1 MADLVFIPRSE
12 WGASAATEAF
22 IRNRYSAS
30 PREKT
35 SIQVHHT
42 AGTSSDAT
50 PNRWNLAEAVAYM
63 RRLEWVRPDLGPL
76 PYSVNLAVSEDLET
90 VWVFQARGILKVG
103 AHTGG
108 HNRDGVG
115 FGVFGNFDKPD
126 TQAAQVLVDAI
137 EHVCHDLRYGGVWSD
152 RLIEGG
158 AYLPYLGDARNPK
171 GWLAWGHRD
180 SSTKTCPGHSLYPLL
195 AGFDH
200 LEQSGPPVVDPEDMR
215 VQEFVEGLTPEN
227 IDQLIDAEII
237 KPKTQAARDYWK
249 AMLASPSDPAWKRFV
264 TEVEVQ
270 SVLRA
275 GGPAP
280 ANFTFTGTAKAA

>member
-1 MADLVFIPRSE
+1 
-12 WGASAATEAF
+12 AF

-50 PNRWNLAEAVAYM
+50 PNRWNLAEAAAYM

-76 PYSVNLAVSEDLET
+76 PSSVNLAVSEDLET

-115 FGVFGNFDKPD
+115 FGVLGNFDKPD

-137 EHVCHDLRYGGVWSD
+137 ERICHDLRYGGVWSD
-152 RLIEGG
+152 RLTEGG
-158 AYLPYLGDARNPK
+158 AHLPNLGNLKNPK

-180 SSTKTCPGHSLYPLL
+180 SSAKSCPGHSLYPLL
-195 AGFDH
+195 EHFNHHDVEPIMPLKPLDATIVDLAFALFPNRVRGNPEDWKKRDRN
-200 LEQSGPPVVDPEDMR
+200 DPEFEKLRRAVLLGAQD
-215 VQEFVEGLTPEN
+215 T
-227 IDQLIDAEII
+227 
-237 KPKTQAARDYWK
+237 TAALD
-249 AMLASPSDPAWKRFV
+249 SPQPPLRRPA
-264 TEVEVQ
+264 
-270 SVLRA
+270 
-275 GGPAP
+275 
-280 ANFTFTGTAKAA
+280 